1 MSVSIF
7 LSHTAADKPFV
18 RNLARDLEN
27 HGVKYWLDEAEIK
40 IGESL
45 IEKIR
50 QGIDEFDY
58 VAVIL
63 SPGSVASPWVQ
74 REVDVAM
81 SRRYRGRE

>member
-1 MSVSIF
+1 MNISVF

-18 RNLARDLEN
+18 RKFARDLEN
-27 HGVKYWLDEAEIK
+27 HGVKHWLDEAEIK

-50 QGIDEFDY
+50 QGLDEVNY

-63 SPGSVASPWVQ
+63 
-74 REVDVAM
+74 
-81 SRRYRGRE
+81 